1 MLNNVIQEIS
11 NVGLVPV
18 IKIDEIE
25 DAVPLARACK
35 EGGLSVLEITF
46 RTNIAKEAMRQINE
60 AFPELLIGAG
70 TVLTKEQVDDA
81 LEVGAK
87 FIVSPG
93 LNPAIVK
100 YCQEKNVPILPGCA
114 NASDL
119 ECALELGLTTV
130 KFFPAEQLGGFKMIQ
145 ALSAPYSKVNFMP
158 TGGVN
163 AENIQEYIQSD
174 KIIACGGTWMIDAKA
189 IKEKNFDHI
198 KKLSQEALVSMLGL
212 QLQHVAV
219 NASKETSKD
228 VADKFALLFGGVAR
242 QTSKG
247 YFGSDFIEVMNDGVG
262 MHGHLAIGTYSVHR
276 AKHYFEG
283 HGFTFDESTAQ
294 YDDKNQLKFIYLNE
308 EINGFKVHLIKR

>member
-1 MLNNVIQEIS
+1 MNTILQEIS

-25 DAVPLARACK
+25 DAVPLAKALGD
-35 EGGLSVLEITF
+35 GGLSVLEITF
-46 RTNIAKEAMRQINE
+46 RTDIAKEAMRRIHE
-60 AFPELLIGAG
+60 AFPTMLLGAG

-93 LNPAIVK
+93 LNPTIVN
-100 YCQEKNVPILPGCA
+100 YCKEKNVLILPGCA
-114 NASDL
+114 NASDI

-130 KFFPAEQLGGFKMIQ
+130 KFFPAEQLGGLKMIQ
-145 ALSAPYSKVNFMP
+145 ALSAPYTKVNFMP
-158 TGGVN
+158 TGGIN
-163 AENIQEYIQSD
+163 ADNIKDYIQNE
-174 KIIACGGTWMIDAKA
+174 KIVACGGTWMIDAKA

-198 KKLSQEALVSMLGL
+198 KKITQEALVSMLGL

-228 VADKFALLFGGVAR
+228 VADKFALLFGGVTKE
-242 QTSKG
+242 TSKG

-262 MHGHLAIGTYSVHR
+262 THGHLAIGTYSVQR
-276 AKHYFEG
+276 AKHYFEH

-294 YDDKNQLKFIYLNE
+294 YNDKNQLKFIYINE
-308 EINGFKVHLIKR
+308 EINGFRVHLIKR